1 MKGVR
6 AMLTKKAFTDKR
18 SLPQLLFK
26 FFARFFGHTNPTPTV
41 RPVNPP
47 DFPPAR
53 QILGLLLALV
63 ITSVSAQAQSFQGT
77 LRGGVKDKEGQMLP
91 GATLTLTSQTTNG
104 SRTTVTNAAGEYVF
118 DKVDP
123 GKYKLSANLN
133 GFKKADM
140 PEVLVETQQQITLD
154 LTMEVGS
161 VVETVTI
168 TSDVPLMETST
179 ASTGTVLSKQVLDD
193 LPNSGRNP
201 FMMSAVTP
209 NVIPAGNPTFNR
221 QQDQSGSSQISLA
234 GGPVRGNNYIID
246 GVPIT
251 DLVNRAVIIPSL
263 EAVQEVKVQVNTY
276 DAEAGRTGGGFFNTL
291 ARSGNNDWHGSLF
304 GFLRPSA
311 LQANNFFNNRNGI
324 AKPDAPYKLYGGS
337 FGGPVKLPWLYS
349 GKDRT
354 FFWAAF
360 EGYRMDTFLSE
371 TFNVPTALERKG
383 DFSQSAVNLIDP
395 ATGQPF
401 PNKIIPE
408 NRRDVVGYN
417 LAQYFPLPNGG
428 GNRYTATSTLS
439 DRADQQT
446 LKFDHEVTKN
456 FKTSA
461 FYAHYGSREPVADFY
476 NNIANPGGT
485 LLFRNVHALAW
496 NNLITLDS
504 TTLLSLRY
512 GYNTFNDSPISV
524 SDGFDVASLGFAPSF
539 TNDITFKK
547 FPRIVLVGSPYGSPS
562 QGALGSGAPSTRRYY
577 SHNGMA
583 SLSKLVGRH
592 SLKFGA
598 DYRRLNS
605 DFVAYGQASGQFFFN
620 SAGTGDA
627 LANLILGRLDFTNN
641 STAQIAEPLA
651 TFVNYYGGYV
661 HDDFR
666 VNSKLTVNLGLRY
679 EYEQGIQE
687 ANNQLTVGFD
697 RNAVSPLVVPNMNL
711 RGGLVYAGV
720 NGAPTQ
726 QSTPVKTKFGPRL
739 GFAYALNNKT
749 TIRGGYG
756 IFWAP
761 QVFTF
766 SVTGLGALGFSS
778 VTTVASGATLS
789 NPFPNGLTQPS
800 GSSRGLLTNIG
811 SVVDFVDPDRGAPY
825 VQQYSLD
832 IQRELPGGI
841 TTTLSYV
848 GSRGT
853 ALNIGSI
860 NDSTI
865 NINQLSPQVM
875 RQYTTAQLTER
886 ITNPFFGL
894 AAAGSLANSSTIERR
909 QLLRPFPQFTDILM
923 HGAGGGNSY
932 YNSVTIKAQ
941 KRMTKGVSFLTSYTF
956 SKMLDNVFGQGN
968 YYASGV
974 GGALNTYDLASE
986 YGLSSFDSPHRFNIS
1001 GSYELPFGK
1010 GKPFLNDGGLLDR
1023 VVGGWQINAIGIYQS
1038 GFPIAVVQ
1046 STNNT
1051 LAYSRLQ
1058 RPNLVAGAAIATSGD
1073 LASRIDGYLNPAA
1086 FATAAAGTFGNAPRT
1101 LGVRGPSPQ
1110 KTWDIGLLKDVAIFE
1125 SLKGQFRVEAINAF
1139 NTPIFRLTNT
1149 TFGSSTFGKITSQAN
1164 FARVIQLSVRLMW

>member
-1 MKGVR
+1 
-6 AMLTKKAFTDKR
+6 MLTE
-18 SLPQLLFK
+18 K
-26 FFARFFGHTNPTPTV
+26 FFSDKTSTFTRFISTLFSFFLRGNQAGDKARPSARLITK
-41 RPVNPP
+41 
-47 DFPPAR
+47 DYPPAR
-53 QILGLLLALV
+53 QILGVLLVLG
-63 ITSVSAQAQSFQGT
+63 ITIIGAQAQSFQGG
-77 LRGGVKDKEGQMLP
+77 LRGAVKDKESNVLLGV
-91 GATLTLTSQTTNG
+91 TLTLTNQDTNVT
-104 SRTTVTNAAGEYVF
+104 RTTVTNQSGEYVF
-118 DKVDP
+118 ERVDP

-133 GFKKADM
+133 GFKKADRAD
-140 PEVLVETQQQITLD
+140 VLVETQQQLALDFTL
-154 LTMEVGS
+154 EIGNVI
-161 VVETVTI
+161 ETVII

-179 ASTGTVLSKQVLDD
+179 ASTGTVLGKQVLDD

-201 FMMSAVTP
+201 FMLSAVTP

-251 DLVNRAVIIPSL
+251 DLVNRAVVIPSL

-291 ARSGNNDWHGSLF
+291 ARSGNNDLHGSLF
-304 GFLRPSA
+304 GFVRPSA

-337 FGGPVKLPWLYS
+337 LGGPVKLPWLYN

-371 TFNVPTALERKG
+371 SFNVPTALERKG
-383 DFSQSAVNLIDP
+383 DFSQSAFTVTDP
-395 ATGQPF
+395 LTGQPF
-401 PNKIIPE
+401 ANKIIPD
-408 NRRDVVGYN
+408 NRRDIAGYN
-417 LAQYFPLPNGG
+417 LAQYFPLPNGT
-428 GNRYTATSTLS
+428 GNKYTATSTLS

-461 FYAHYGSREPVADFY
+461 FYAHYGSREPEADY
-476 NNIANPGGT
+476 YKNIANPGGT

-496 NNLITLDS
+496 NNLITLS
-504 TTLLSLRY
+504 PTSLLSLRY
-512 GYNTFNDSPISV
+512 GYNTFNDSPITV
-524 SDGFDVASLGFAPSF
+524 SDGFDVASLGFASSF
-539 TNDITFKK
+539 TNDINYKK
-547 FPRIVLVGSPYGSPS
+547 FPRISIVGAAYGSAS
-562 QGALGSGAPSTRRYY
+562 QAALGSGAPSQRRYY
-577 SHNGMA
+577 SHNAMA
-583 SLSKLVGRH
+583 SLSKLTGRH

-605 DFVAYGQASGQFFFN
+605 DFVSYGQASGQFFINN
-620 SAGTGDA
+620 SGTGDA
-627 LANLILGRLDFTNN
+627 IANLILGRLDFTNN
-641 STAQIAEPLA
+641 SSAQIAKPLA
-651 TFVNYYGGYV
+651 AFVNYYGGYV

-666 VNSKLTVNLGLRY
+666 ISSKLTVNAGLRY
-679 EYEQGIQE
+679 EYEQGMQE

-697 RNAVSPLVVPNMNL
+697 RGATSPLVVPGMNL
-711 RGGLVYAGV
+711 TGGLIYAGV

-726 QSTPVKTKFGPRL
+726 QTTPVKTKFGPRL
-739 GFAYALNNKT
+739 GFAYTLNDKT

-800 GSSRGLLTNIG
+800 GSSRGLLTNVG
-811 SVVDFVDPDRGAPY
+811 SVVDFVDADRKAPY

-832 IQRELPGGI
+832 IQRELPGGVAM
-841 TTTLSYV
+841 TLSYV

-860 NDSTI
+860 ADATLNL
-865 NINQLSPQVM
+865 NQLTPQTLS
-875 RQYTTAQLTER
+875 QYTTAQLTER
-886 ITNPFFGL
+886 VANPFFGI

-923 HGAGGGNSY
+923 HGAGGGKSF
-932 YNSVTIKAQ
+932 YNSVTVKAQ
-941 KRMTKGVSFLTSYTF
+941 KRMSKGVSFLTSYTF
-956 SKMLDNVFGQGN
+956 SKMLDNVLGQSN
-968 YYASGV
+968 YYSGGV
-974 GGALNTYDLASE
+974 SGALNTYNLAGE
-986 YGLSSFDSPHRFNIS
+986 YGLSSFDTPHRFNIS

-1010 GKPFLNDGGLLDR
+1010 GKKFLNDSGLLDR
-1023 VVGGWQINAIGIYQS
+1023 VVGGWQINALGIYQS
-1038 GFPIAVVQ
+1038 GFPITITQ
-1046 STNNT
+1046 SANNT
-1051 LAYSRLQ
+1051 LAYSRIQ
-1058 RPNLVAGAAIATSGD
+1058 RPNLVGGVDPATAGSIS
-1073 LASRIDGYLNPAA
+1073 SRIDGFLNPAA
-1086 FATAAAGTFGNAPRT
+1086 FSTAAAGTFGNLSRT
-1101 LGVRGPSPQ
+1101 IGVRGPSPQ
-1110 KTWDIGLLKDVAIFE
+1110 KSWDIGLLKNVAIFE
-1125 SLKGQFRVEAINAF
+1125 SLKGQFRLEAINAF

-1164 FARVIQLSVRLMW
+1164 FARVMQISLRLMW

>member
-1 MKGVR
+1 
-6 AMLTKKAFTDKR
+6 MLTE
-18 SLPQLLFK
+18 K
-26 FFARFFGHTNPTPTV
+26 FFSDKAAVFTRLFSTLVARLRPTTP
-41 RPVNPP
+41 RPPSGRRVPPP
-47 DFPPAR
+47 DYPPAR
-53 QILGLLLALV
+53 QILGLLFVLGFVAL
-63 ITSVSAQAQSFQGT
+63 SAQAQSFQGG
-77 LRGGVKDKEGQMLP
+77 LRGAVKDRESNVLA
-91 GATLTLTSQTTNG
+91 GATLTLTNQATNV
-104 SRTTVTNAAGEYVF
+104 SRTTVTNDTGEYVF
-118 DKVDP
+118 ERVDP

-133 GFKKADM
+133 GFKKADRTD
-140 PEVLVETQQQITLD
+140 VLVETQQQLALD
-154 LTMEVGS
+154 FMLEVGN
-161 VVETVTI
+161 VVETVII
-168 TSDVPLMETST
+168 TGDVPLMETST
-179 ASTGTVLSKQVLDD
+179 ASTGTVLGKQVLDD

-201 FMMSAVTP
+201 FMLSAITP

-291 ARSGNNDWHGSLF
+291 ARSGNNDFHGSLF
-304 GFLRPSA
+304 GFVRPSA

-324 AKPDAPYKLYGGS
+324 AKPNAPYKLYGGS
-337 FGGPVKLPWLYS
+337 FGGPVKIPWLYS

-371 TFNVPTALERKG
+371 SFNVPTALERKG
-383 DFSQSAVNLIDP
+383 DFSQSAFTVLDP
-395 ATGQPF
+395 TTGQPF
-401 PNKIIPE
+401 ANKIIPD
-408 NRRDVVGYN
+408 NRRDLAGYN
-417 LAQYFPLPNGG
+417 LAQYFPLPNGT
-428 GNRYTATSTLS
+428 GNKYTATSTLS

-461 FYAHYGSREPVADFY
+461 FYAHYGSREPEADY
-476 NNIANPGGT
+476 YKNIANPGGT

-496 NNLITLDS
+496 NNLITLS
-504 TTLLSLRY
+504 PTTLLSVRY
-512 GYNTFNDSPISV
+512 GYNTFNDSPITV

-539 TNDITFKK
+539 TKDIIWKK
-547 FPRIVLVGSPYGSPS
+547 FPRISIAGASYGSAS
-562 QGALGSGAPSTRRYY
+562 QAALGSGAPSERRYY

-583 SLSKLVGRH
+583 SLSKLMGRH

-598 DYRRLNS
+598 DYRRLNA
-605 DFVAYGQASGQFFFN
+605 DFISYGQASGQFFIN
-620 SAGTGDA
+620 NAGTGDA
-627 LANLILGRLDFTNN
+627 IANLLLGRLDFSSN
-641 STAQIAEPLA
+641 STAQIAKPLA
-651 TFVNYYGGYV
+651 AFTNYYAGYA

-666 VNSKLTVNLGLRY
+666 VSSKLTVNVGLRY
-679 EYEQGIQE
+679 EYEQGMQE

-697 RNAVSPLVVPNMNL
+697 RNAASPLVVPGMSL
-711 RGGLVYAGV
+711 KGGLLYAGV
-720 NGAPTQ
+720 NGATKQ
-726 QSTPVKTKFGPRL
+726 QATPVKTKFGPRV
-739 GFAYALNNKT
+739 GFAYSLNDKT

-761 QVFTF
+761 QVFSA
-766 SVTGLGALGFSS
+766 SVTGFGALGFSS
-778 VTTVASGATLS
+778 VSTVASGATLS

-800 GSSRGLLTNIG
+800 GSSRGLLTNVG
-811 SVVDFVDPDRGAPY
+811 SAVDFVDPDRQAPY

-853 ALNIGSI
+853 ALNLGSI
-860 NDSTI
+860 NDSTV
-865 NINQLSPQVM
+865 NLNQLTPQILS
-875 RQYTTAQLTER
+875 QYTTAQLSER
-886 ITNPFFGL
+886 VANPFFGI
-894 AAAGSLANSSTIERR
+894 AAAGSLASSSTIERR

-923 HGAGGGNSY
+923 HGAGGGNSF

-941 KRMTKGVSFLTSYTF
+941 KRMSRGVSFLTSYTF
-956 SKMLDNVFGQGN
+956 SKMLDNVFGQSNFYGN
-968 YYASGV
+968 IGS
-974 GGALNTYDLASE
+974 GALNTYNLAGE
-986 YGLSSFDSPHRFNIS
+986 YGLSSFDTPHRFNIS

-1010 GKPFLNDGGLLDR
+1010 GKKFLNDSGLVDR
-1023 VVGGWQINAIGIYQS
+1023 IVGGWQINAIGIYQN
-1038 GFPIAVVQ
+1038 GFPVTIIQ

-1058 RPNLVAGAAIATSGD
+1058 RPNLVAGVDVATAGSIT
-1073 LASRIDGYLNPAA
+1073 SRLDGFFNPAA
-1086 FATAAAGTFGNAPRT
+1086 FTTAVAGTFGNAPRT
-1101 LGVRGPSPQ
+1101 LNVRGPAPQ
-1110 KTWDIGLLKDVAIFE
+1110 KTWDIGLLKTVSVLE
-1125 SLKGQFRVEAINAF
+1125 NLKGQFRLEAINAF

-1164 FARVIQLSVRLMW
+1164 FARVMQISLRLMW